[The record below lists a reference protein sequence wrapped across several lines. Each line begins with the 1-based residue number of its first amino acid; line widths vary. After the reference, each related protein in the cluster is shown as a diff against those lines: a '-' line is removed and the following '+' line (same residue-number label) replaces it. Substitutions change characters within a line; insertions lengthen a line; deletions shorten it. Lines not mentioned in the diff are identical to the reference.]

1 MNLYTEEESSENS
14 KDMVY
19 RLQLG
24 IFDEL
29 IDVKGIEDLDFIHN
43 QVQHVICIA
52 SKLDNLSSARGYL
65 LELSNIGF

>member
-1 MNLYTEEESSENS
+1 LNLCTEEESSENS

-43 QVQHVICIA
+43 QA
-52 SKLDNLSSARGYL
+52 
-65 LELSNIGF
+65 

>member
-1 MNLYTEEESSENS
+1 LNLYSEEESSEIS

-29 IDVKGIEDLDFIHN
+29 IDVKGIENLAFIHN
-43 QVQHVICIA
+43 QP
-52 SKLDNLSSARGYL
+52 
-65 LELSNIGF
+65 